1 MTMLRRLTA
10 AAVFTSCLLLPV
22 TPALASGSDVIKD
35 CNDNGH
41 LTKKYS
47 QKEYRTALAQMPADI
62 RQYTDCENV
71 IRRAQLGLA
80 NSTGGTASKQNPFG
94 SATPDETAAAQK
106 DIAAAQ
112 KSGGAKQRIAGALI
126 TPGTLA
132 YTKLSSVSELPTSL
146 LVLVVLIV
154 LGTLGFAVHLVR
166 SRRERPGDPG
176 A

>member
-10 AAVFTSCLLLPV
+10 AAVATSCLLLPV
-22 TPALASGSDVIKD
+22 SSALASGSDVIRD

-41 LTKKYS
+41 LTKSYS
-47 QKEYRTALAQMPADI
+47 QKEYRDALAQMPADI
-62 RQYTDCENV
+62 RQYTDCESV

-80 NSTGGTASKQNPFG
+80 NSTGGTASVQNPFG
-94 SATPDETAAAQK
+94 DATPEETAAAQK
-106 DIAAAQ
+106 DIATAKA
-112 KSGGAKQRIAGALI
+112 SGGAKQRIAGALV

-132 YTKLSSVSELPTSL
+132 YTKLSSVSELPTPL

-154 LGTLGFAVHLVR
+154 LGTLGFAVNLVR
-166 SRRERPGDPG
+166 QRRGRPGDPG

>member
-10 AAVFTSCLLLPV
+10 AAVVTSCLLLPV
-22 TPALASGSDVIKD
+22 PPALASGADVIID

-41 LTKKYS
+41 LTKTYS
-47 QKEYRTALAQMPADI
+47 QKEYRDALAQMPADV

-71 IRRAQLGLA
+71 IRRAQLGLP
-80 NSTGGTASKQNPFG
+80 NSTGGTASAQNPFG
-94 SATPDETAAAQK
+94 SATPEETAAAQK
-106 DIAAAQ
+106 DIAAAT
-112 KSGGAKQRIAGALI
+112 KTGGIRQRVGGGLV
-126 TPGTLA
+126 TPGTLSFQKISA
-132 YTKLSSVSELPTSL
+132 VSELPTPL

-154 LGTLGFAVHLVR
+154 LGTAGFAVHLVR

>member
-1 MTMLRRLTA
+1 MTMLRRLPV
-10 AAVFTSCLLLPV
+10 AAVVTSCLLLPAP
-22 TPALASGSDVIKD
+22 PALASGSDVIKD

-80 NSTGGTASKQNPFG
+80 NSTGGTASAQNPFG
-94 SATPDETAAAQK
+94 SATPEEAAQVQR
-106 DIAAAQ
+106 DIAAA
-112 KSGGAKQRIAGALI
+112 KASGGGMQRIGGVLV

-132 YTKLSSVSELPTSL
+132 YTKLSAVSELPTPL

-154 LGTLGFAVHLVR
+154 LGTLGFAINLIR